1 MVPPETAARLLD
13 LTRLVSRLGRGPL
26 TGIDRVE
33 YAYLDHLLNM
43 DRPLFGLVR
52 TGLGYVLLDPAGC
65 AGLARLVRGETA
77 LPPADIIGRILYR
90 SNPIRGRAEAAVRR
104 VSIARAAR
112 PFLAHMLRK
121 LPYGSTYLNVGHAN
135 LTASCLQQLR
145 STGLRIV
152 VMVHDTIPLDHPEYA
167 RADTVEPF
175 RRKMAAASRFADTVI
190 HTTHD
195 ARAKTEIH
203 LACMGRVPMG
213 VVANLGVPQPVP
225 NTADLPPGLNVTPP
239 YFVVLGTIEPRKNH
253 AFLLDI
259 WDHFGTGPD
268 APLLYIIGGRGWANP
283 ELFTR
288 LDALPPEHPVKLL
301 HGLPDSAVTALLSGA
316 AALLFPSRAE
326 GFGLPAVEAAA
337 LGVPVITSNLP
348 VFKELL
354 GNYAVYLDVTDI
366 YSWIETIKTHTNAA
380 QPGGRGKTGQQNR
393 IDPPGWQVHF
403 KIVLRDL

>member
-1 MVPPETAARLLD
+1 VPPETGARLLD

-33 YAYLDHLLNM
+33 YAYLDHLLHA

-52 TGLGYVLLDPAGC
+52 TGLGFLLLDRAGC
-65 AGLARLVRGETA
+65 AGLAALVRGDRA
-77 LPPADIIGRILYR
+77 LPPTDIIGRVLHR
-90 SNPIRGRAEAAVRR
+90 RNPLRGRAEAAVRGL
-104 VSIARAAR
+104 SIARVAR

-135 LTASCLQQLR
+135 LTARGLQHLHR
-145 STGLRIV
+145 AGLRIA

-167 RADTVEPF
+167 RADTVAPF
-175 RRKMAAASRFADTVI
+175 RRKMAVVSRFADTVI

-203 LACMGRVPMG
+203 LAHMGRVPAG
-213 VVANLGVPQPVP
+213 VVANLGVPQPLP
-225 NTADLPPGLNVTPP
+225 NLAELPPDISVTPP
-239 YFVVLGTIEPRKNH
+239 YFVALGTIEPRKNH
-253 AFLLDI
+253 ALLLDI

-268 APLLYIIGGRGWANP
+268 APRLYIIGGRGWANP
-283 ELFTR
+283 DVFAR
-288 LDALPPEHPVKLL
+288 LDTLPPEHPVKLL

-316 AALLFPSRAE
+316 AALVFPSHAE

-348 VFKELL
+348 VIQELL
-354 GNYAVYLDVTDI
+354 GDYAVYLDVTDI
-366 YSWIETIKTHTNAA
+366 CSWIETIKAHINTA
-380 QPGGRGKTGQQNR
+380 QHREQPKTGQQNR
-393 IDPPGWQVHF
+393 KDPPSWPDHF

>member
-1 MVPPETAARLLD
+1 MVPAQTGARLLD

-33 YAYLDHLLNM
+33 YAYLDHLLTI

-52 TGLGYVLLDPAGC
+52 TGLGFVLLDRAGC
-65 AGLARLVRGETA
+65 AGLARLVRGKTA
-77 LPPADIIGRILYR
+77 LPPADMIGRVLYR

-104 VSIARAAR
+104 LSIARAAR

-121 LPYGSTYLNVGHAN
+121 LLAGSTYLNVGHAN
-135 LTASCLQQLR
+135 LTASCLRHLHR
-145 STGLRIV
+145 AGLRIA
-152 VMVHDTIPLDHPEYA
+152 VMVHDTIPLDHPDYA
-167 RADTVEPF
+167 RADTVDPF
-175 RRKMAAASRFADTVI
+175 RRKMAAVSRFADTVI

-203 LACMGRVPMG
+203 LAHMGRVPMG
-213 VVANLGVPQPVP
+213 VVANLGVPRPVP
-225 NTADLPPGLNVTPP
+225 NTADLPRGLNVTPP
-239 YFVVLGTIEPRKNH
+239 YFVALGTIEPRKNH

-268 APLLYIIGGRGWANP
+268 APLLYIIGGRGWADP

-301 HGLPDSAVTALLSGA
+301 HGLPDSAVTALLHGA
-316 AALLFPSRAE
+316 TALLFPSRAE

-380 QPGGRGKTGQQNR
+380 QQGGGGKTRQQNR
-393 IDPPGWQVHF
+393 IDPPTWRDHF
-403 KIVLRDL
+403 KTVLRDL